1 MIETARERPPVAV
14 VAMGDASRHDDA
26 LAVRVMGRV
35 RTLIGDIGCRRL
47 RGEGSHTPFA
57 PGALFE
63 WVEGGS
69 DAGQLESVLG
79 SRRRVVLIDAVR
91 LAGRPGT
98 VHHWHLACA
107 PKSGLTD
114 IRHFNGKCAF
124 GLQHL
129 ALWLEDELPEHGTDF
144 IGIQA
149 FDLSEGEGL
158 SPPVCR
164 ELSTICSQVAGIVV
178 RILEDEGW

>member
-1 MIETARERPPVAV
+1 MIETVQVRPPIAV

-35 RTLIGDIGCRRL
+35 RTLIGEIGCRRHGVEAE
-47 RGEGSHTPFA
+47 RANAASGS
-57 PGALFE
+57 LFE

-69 DAGQLESVLG
+69 DTAQLETVLG

-98 VHHWHLACA
+98 VHHWHLACSS
-107 PKSGLTD
+107 PSGLTD
-114 IRHFNGKCAF
+114 IRHFNGKPAF
-124 GLQHL
+124 GMQHL

-158 SPPVCR
+158 SQPVRR
-164 ELSTICSQVAGIVV
+164 ELSGICSQVAGIVI

>member
-1 MIETARERPPVAV
+1 MIETAQERPPVAV
-14 VAMGDASRHDDA
+14 VAMGDVSRHDDA

-35 RTLIGDIGCRRL
+35 RTLIGEIGCRR
-47 RGEGSHTPFA
+47 RHGEGNLGLPAAGS
-57 PGALFE
+57 LFE

-69 DAGQLESVLG
+69 DAAQLELVLG
-79 SRRRVVLIDAVR
+79 NRRRVVLIDAVR
-91 LAGRPGT
+91 LAGKPGT
-98 VHHWHLACA
+98 VHHWHLTCA
-107 PKSGLTD
+107 PATGLTE
-114 IRHFNGKCAF
+114 IRHFNGKPAF
-124 GLQHL
+124 GMQHL

-158 SPPVCR
+158 SSPVLR
-164 ELSTICSQVAGIVV
+164 ALSTISSQVAGIVI

>member
-1 MIETARERPPVAV
+1 MIETVAERPPVAV

-35 RTLIGDIGCRRL
+35 RTLVGEIGCRRS
-47 RGEGSHTPFA
+47 RVEGDQASVAT
-57 PGALFE
+57 GGLFE

-69 DAGQLESVLG
+69 DAGQLEAALG
-79 SRRRVVLIDAVR
+79 NRRRVVLIDAVR

-98 VHHWHLACA
+98 VHHWHLACS
-107 PKSGLTD
+107 PGGGLTG
-114 IRHFNGKCAF
+114 IRHFNGKPAF
-124 GLQHL
+124 GMQHL

-149 FDLSEGEGL
+149 FDLSDGEGL
-158 SPPVCR
+158 SSPVRR
-164 ELSTICSQVAGIVV
+164 ELSTICSQVAGIVI